1 MHRRFETAL
10 RFYDRALDIV
20 PNDPDVM
27 AGKASIYQAQGNLP
41 EAASL
46 LSEVS
51 AETPA
56 EETFHIKITQLRLER
71 NYAQAI
77 RLLQARRAQFHFK
90 SQSEKA
96 LFPIWLA
103 FMQRVAG
110 DLAGAKATAEE
121 MLENLDALSS
131 HPPDKVVFA
140 AALSQLYAAKGE
152 KNPALNAAEQA
163 IAALPNAKE
172 GVTEPSLEQ
181 NLALIQTIF
190 GENSRA
196 ISILTHLLQTSY
208 GSWLYDPVPI
218 TPSLLK
224 LDPLWDPLRNDP
236 HFQRM
241 LAGD

>member
-1 MHRRFETAL
+1 
-10 RFYDRALDIV
+10 
-20 PNDPDVM
+20 
-27 AGKASIYQAQGNLP
+27 
-41 EAASL
+41 
-46 LSEVS
+46 
-51 AETPA
+51 
-56 EETFHIKITQLRLER
+56 
-71 NYAQAI
+71 
-77 RLLQARRAQFHFK
+77 
-90 SQSEKA
+90 
-96 LFPIWLA
+96 
-103 FMQRVAG
+103 MQRVAG

-152 KNPALNAAEQA
+152 KDPALNAAEQA

-236 HFQRM
+236 HFQRL

>member
-1 MHRRFETAL
+1 
-10 RFYDRALDIV
+10 
-20 PNDPDVM
+20 
-27 AGKASIYQAQGNLP
+27 
-41 EAASL
+41 
-46 LSEVS
+46 
-51 AETPA
+51 
-56 EETFHIKITQLRLER
+56 
-71 NYAQAI
+71 
-77 RLLQARRAQFHFK
+77 
-90 SQSEKA
+90 
-96 LFPIWLA
+96 
-103 FMQRVAG
+103 MQRVAG

-152 KNPALNAAEQA
+152 KDPALNAAEQA

-208 GSWLYDPVPI
+208 W
-218 TPSLLK
+218 
-224 LDPLWDPLRNDP
+224 
-236 HFQRM
+236 
-241 LAGD
+241 